1 AAVSLNSLSSAEPFH
16 ITGSTLALDGAGSF
30 SMTAGLTLDGGDLG
44 GSGTLT
50 VSPTMDWTGGTLDG
64 GGTLVIPTGANLNI
78 SSTTLKAFN
87 GHTLN
92 NSGTV
97 TWTGTGDIRVDT
109 APSVVNNQSGG
120 VFNAQNNSVSG
131 LFNNGSTL
139 TFNNQ
144 SGATFNKSGAGT
156 TSP

>member
-1 AAVSLNSLSSAEPFH
+1 IAS
-16 ITGSTLALDGAGSF
+16 
-30 SMTAGLTLDGGDLG
+30 G
-44 GSGTLT
+44 GS
-50 VSPTMDWTGGTLDG
+50 
-64 GGTLVIPTGANLNI
+64 LNI

-156 TSP
+156 TSPFSVAFNNDLQGTVNVASGVLVLAAGGTSGGAFSVSGGTLVFSGGMHNLTATSSITGAGD